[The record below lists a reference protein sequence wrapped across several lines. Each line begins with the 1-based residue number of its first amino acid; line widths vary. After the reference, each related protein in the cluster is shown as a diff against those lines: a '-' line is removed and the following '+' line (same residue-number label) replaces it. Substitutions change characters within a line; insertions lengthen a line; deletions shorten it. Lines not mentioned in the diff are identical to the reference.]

1 MEANGSPKPEFE
13 TDEARTYFISRFYIH
28 EGFKKELTI
37 AAKKEPKRSQKG
49 AEKEPKKGEER
60 KRAIL
65 KLIAETP
72 TITQVQLMNE
82 LILTR
87 KQIQTD
93 IKKLQEEGILERVG
107 SNRKGCWVIKRVEK

>member
-37 AAKKEPKRSQKG
+37 AAEKG
-49 AEKEPKKGEER
+49 PKKGEER

-87 KQIQTD
+87 KQIQAD

>member
-1 MEANGSPKPEFE
+1 MDRIDGAKRFIYSI
-13 TDEARTYFISRFYIH
+13 TYFISRFYIH

-37 AAKKEPKRSQKG
+37 AAEKEPKRSQKG

-93 IKKLQEEGILERVG
+93 IKELQEEGILERVG
-107 SNRKGCWVIKRVEK
+107 SNRKGC